1 LERLQVFDLA
11 ALYLSSFF
19 TSFFVNH
26 LDVVVQS
33 RDINQLH
40 HRKTD
45 SQIQRNGP
53 IENQKET
60 KEHFAGVMLIFD
72 WLLKIWKDVLMK
84 GTILGHPVAIED
96 L

>member
-1 LERLQVFDLA
+1 LCA
-11 ALYLSSFF
+11 
-19 TSFFVNH
+19 SFFVNH

-40 HRKTD
+40 HCETD
-45 SQIQRNGP
+45 SQVKRNRP

-60 KEHFAGVMLIFD
+60 KENFACVMLIVD
-72 WLLKIWKDVLMK
+72 WLIKIWKDVLMK